1 MKTHYPDAAMVFI
14 LPPSQK
20 ELVERMNG
28 RGREDAEAA
37 AKRLNWASNEI
48 AAAWQY
54 YEHMVINED
63 LAQAVNEVIEI
74 IEAIGE

>member
-1 MKTHYPDAAMVFI
+1 MIFI

-20 ELVERMNG
+20 ELVERMTL

-37 AKRLNWASNEI
+37 ERRLGGSDAEI

-54 YEHMVINED
+54 YEHMVINQD
-63 LAQAVNEVIEI
+63 LEQAVKEVVEI
-74 IEAIGE
+74 VKHSTGEKE